1 MPRQMNLFL
10 YKIIVFCCFGTL
22 SSTLLAQ
29 TKGDYLNASVGYI
42 NHHFNDAR
50 HSSIFRN
57 AGGVGGILQYE
68 AVRDLEIHRLQL
80 QVALATTHQEF
91 ASVSTNTHGTL
102 RYEYCRALTGLQ
114 GVYVGGYVDFSALL
128 LERSG
133 LWTDPGAALSY
144 VLSSSLGGLIRYS
157 APLGESWSVNTAAY
171 LSLLNYVVRP
181 AFGFPYPASF
191 LRDGR
196 FSFNLNGLA
205 GDIVQSGI
213 VQTLDTFVNTTFSAE
228 ITRDVGD
235 SGHKVGLLY
244 VGNYLFAGGTKPFF
258 GVQNFAG
265 ISFHYN
271 LSGKQ

>member
-1 MPRQMNLFL
+1 MPRQMNSRL
-10 YKIIVFCCFGTL
+10 YHIIVFFCIGTL
-22 SSTLLAQ
+22 TGTLAAQ
-29 TKGDYLNASVGYI
+29 TASDYLNASVGYT
-42 NHHFNDAR
+42 NHYFNDAR

-57 AGGVGGILQYE
+57 AGGVGSIVQYE
-68 AVRDLEIHRLQL
+68 AIRGLEIHRLQL
-80 QVALATTHQEF
+80 QVALALTGQELT
-91 ASVSTNTHGTL
+91 SVSTNTHGTL
-102 RYEYCRALTGLQ
+102 RYEYSRALAGLQ
-114 GVYVGGYVDFSALL
+114 GVYVGGYVDISVLL

-144 VLSSSLGGLIRYS
+144 VMSSSLGGLIRYS
-157 APLGESWSVNTAAY
+157 APLGESWSVNTSAH

-196 FSFNLNGLA
+196 FSFDLNGLA
-205 GDIVQSGI
+205 GDIVQSGV
-213 VQTLDTFVNTTFSAE
+213 VQTLDKFVNTAFSAE
-228 ITRDVGD
+228 ITKDVGD
-235 SGHKVGLLY
+235 SGHKLGLLY

-265 ISFHYN
+265 VSFHYN